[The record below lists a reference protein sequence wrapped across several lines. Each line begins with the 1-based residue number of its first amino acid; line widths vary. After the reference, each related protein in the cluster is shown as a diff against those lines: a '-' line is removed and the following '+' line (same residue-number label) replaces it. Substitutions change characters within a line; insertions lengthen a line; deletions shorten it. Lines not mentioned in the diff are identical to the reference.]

1 MSRRE
6 MLEWLQAR
14 QKDIEDAY
22 NDTASW
28 TSLDEITHPQNYS
41 FTSIAAWPVDGC
53 LVYKPTE
60 REAMLLG
67 SLQAACNS
75 GVIKEDLGMSVTVV
89 VSMCETEMNVHGAP
103 SNWKD
108 YFREHDVVHI
118 RCQLDDITVKQ
129 PGRNSERHR
138 ALQKNCLSNWKAYA
152 SNCGNSQSLPSMQTS
167 P

>member
-1 MSRRE
+1 MACGW
-6 MLEWLQAR
+6 LPCLQAYR
-14 QKDIEDAY
+14 KGGY
-22 NDTASW
+22 
-28 TSLDEITHPQNYS
+28 
-41 FTSIAAWPVDGC
+41 AAWQLAGR
-53 LVYKPTE
+53 LQ
-60 REAMLLG
+60 LG
-67 SLQAACNS
+67 SHQRRF
-75 GVIKEDLGMSVTVV
+75 GMSVTVV

-118 RCQLDDITVKQ
+118 QCQLDDITVKQ